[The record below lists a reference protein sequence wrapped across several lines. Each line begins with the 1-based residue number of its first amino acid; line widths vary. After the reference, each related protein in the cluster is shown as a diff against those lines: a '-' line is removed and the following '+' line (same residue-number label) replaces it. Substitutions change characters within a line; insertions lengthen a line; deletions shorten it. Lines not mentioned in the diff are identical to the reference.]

1 MDSPNVSWKLLDLV
15 GNDRKDNDPSASEPL
30 SLVSCVTQVVHG
42 AYNVGQRST
51 DLELDKA
58 RKNCFSIFK

>member
-15 GNDRKDNDPSASEPL
+15 ANDRKDNDPSASEPL
-30 SLVSCVTQVVHG
+30 SLGSCVTQVVHG
-42 AYNVGQRST
+42 DYNVGQRST

-58 RKNCFSIFK
+58 